1 MADET
6 SKAEMVVKNAI
17 ASGKLDDLK
26 SYLERG
32 RRYGDLTDAELEEL
46 WIDGVKVWSDG
57 PFRPSISLN
66 DCDAEYALR
75 GATPPF
81 DLVAADIDKATVAI
95 TARVEAMPDDKRYEA
110 NAAMI
115 ADYERVSRS
124 PN

>member
-1 MADET
+1 MGDDT
-6 SKAEMVVKNAI
+6 NKAKLVVHNAI
-17 ASGKLDDLK
+17 AKEKLDDLK

-32 RRYGDLTDAELEEL
+32 RRYETLADEELEEL
-46 WIDGVKVWSDG
+46 WIKAVKDWSDG

-75 GATPPF
+75 GSKPPY
-81 DLVAADIDKATVAI
+81 DLAAADIERAI
-95 TARVEAMPDDKRYEA
+95 TTINARAEAMSDGERYEA

-115 ADYERVSRS
+115 ADFEKDSRT